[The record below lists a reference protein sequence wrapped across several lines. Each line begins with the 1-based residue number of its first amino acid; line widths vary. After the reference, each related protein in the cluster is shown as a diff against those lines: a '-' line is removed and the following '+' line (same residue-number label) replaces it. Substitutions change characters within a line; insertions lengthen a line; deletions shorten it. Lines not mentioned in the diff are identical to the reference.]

1 MTARVLP
8 ADQAT
13 ADGRSNEAHGRDLDG
28 LRLVPVRVGLAAA
41 PVVWLPLGIGDRAL
55 VTAGDAVAAGT
66 PLAERIRERSLLDTA
81 PGGRGGGQTV
91 EIPASLSAERHS
103 GEWVGDAGI
112 GPVGELAI
120 HLDGRW
126 RVVTGEPAETIEA
139 PAAGIVRDVRPGQGI
154 SLAADGPAVPAAVGI
169 GGPARGRLSIA
180 TEADGELRPSAIDV
194 GRAGTILVA
203 GSRVDAETLTRARAM
218 GIRGVVVAALS
229 AKDLRDF
236 EASERRQ
243 SASLHRPPPFAVL
256 VLDGALRR
264 PIPAP
269 IMAILEASEGREV
282 GIVADPPA
290 LLLGPDAPSVPAP
303 DPRHVR
309 VRHGPLAGREGRWI
323 GLAGLRRFR
332 AGTHLEAGL
341 VKLDEGSP
349 IAIPLADLERFV

>member
-1 MTARVLP
+1 MTASTSPNGIAAANGDRP
-8 ADQAT
+8 GHT
-13 ADGRSNEAHGRDLDG
+13 ADLDG
-28 LRLVPVRVGLAAA
+28 LRMVPLRVRLAAA

-66 PLAERIRERSLLDTA
+66 PLAERIREPTLLDTA
-81 PGGRGGGQTV
+81 PSARGGPPV
-91 EIPASLSAERHS
+91 DLPASLGPDRQS
-103 GEWVGDAGI
+103 GEWIGDAGD

-139 PAAGIVRDVRPGQGI
+139 PAAGIVRDVRSGQGI
-154 SLAADGPAVPAAVGI
+154 SLAIDGPAVPAVVGV

-180 TEADGELRPSAIDV
+180 TESDGELRPSAIDV

-243 SASLHRPPPFAVL
+243 SASLHRPPPFAVV

-264 PIPAP
+264 PIPSA
-269 IMAILEASEGREV
+269 IMAILAASEGREV
-282 GIVADPPA
+282 GLVADPPA

-341 VKLDEGSP
+341 VKLDEGNP
-349 IAIPLADLERFV
+349 IPIPLADLERFA